1 MSADERG
8 DLDDETGRRSLTAE
22 EEHLWSIVARSIKP
36 LRRVPRA
43 VPSTRPAKT
52 EVAKPPAGSSKKNIG
67 PPPSVPRPRAA
78 APAQI
83 PLARRERQRIARG
96 RSAIEGRIDLHGM
109 TQADAYSALLHFLHR
124 SQASGAKVVLVITGK
139 GSPFAGVEE
148 RGVLRRQVPLW
159 LSLPQFRAS
168 VLGFDLADATH
179 GGAGALYVRLRK
191 ANG

>member
-1 MSADERG
+1 
-8 DLDDETGRRSLTAE
+8 
-22 EEHLWSIVARSIKP
+22 
-36 LRRVPRA
+36 
-43 VPSTRPAKT
+43 
-52 EVAKPPAGSSKKNIG
+52 
-67 PPPSVPRPRAA
+67 
-78 APAQI
+78 
-83 PLARRERQRIARG
+83 
-96 RSAIEGRIDLHGM
+96 M

-179 GGAGALYVRLRK
+179 GGAGALYVRLQK

>member
-8 DLDDETGRRSLTAE
+8 DRDDETGRRSLTAE

-36 LRRVPRA
+36 LRRAPRVA
-43 VPSTRPAKT
+43 PSKRAAKIEALKPAG
-52 EVAKPPAGSSKKNIG
+52 GSSKKSVA
-67 PPPSVPRPRAA
+67 PSSSVSRPRAS

-109 TQADAYSALLHFLHR
+109 TQADAYSALLNFLHR
-124 SQASGAKVVLVITGK
+124 SQAGGAKVVLVITGK
-139 GSPFAGVEE
+139 GSPFAGAEE

-159 LSLPQFRAS
+159 LALPQFRAC
-168 VLGFDLADATH
+168 VLGFDMADATH
-179 GGAGALYVRLRK
+179 GGAGALYVRLRR
-191 ANG
+191 ASR

>member
-1 MSADERG
+1 MSADERS
-8 DLDDETGRRSLTAE
+8 DRDDETGRRSLTAE

-36 LRRVPRA
+36 LRRAACATPSKRA
-43 VPSTRPAKT
+43 AKT
-52 EVAKPPAGSSKKNIG
+52 EAAKPAGGSSKKSVA
-67 PPPSVPRPRAA
+67 PLPSVSRPRAA

-124 SQASGAKVVLVITGK
+124 SQAGGAKVVLVITGK
-139 GSPFAGVEE
+139 GSPFAGAEE

-159 LSLPQFRAS
+159 LALPQFRAC
-168 VLGFDLADATH
+168 VLGFDMADATH
-179 GGAGALYVRLRK
+179 GGAGALYVRLRR
-191 ANG
+191 ASR

>member
-1 MSADERG
+1 MSADERS
-8 DLDDETGRRSLTAE
+8 DRDDETGRRSLTAE

-36 LRRVPRA
+36 LRRAARA
-43 VPSTRPAKT
+43 TPSKRAAKT
-52 EVAKPPAGSSKKNIG
+52 EAAKPAGGSSKKSVA
-67 PPPSVPRPRAA
+67 PLPSVSRPRAA

-124 SQASGAKVVLVITGK
+124 SQAGGAKVVLVITGK
-139 GSPFAGVEE
+139 GSPFAGAEE

-159 LSLPQFRAS
+159 LALPQFRAC
-168 VLGFDLADATH
+168 VLGFDMADATH
-179 GGAGALYVRLRK
+179 GGAGALYVRLRR
-191 ANG
+191 ASR